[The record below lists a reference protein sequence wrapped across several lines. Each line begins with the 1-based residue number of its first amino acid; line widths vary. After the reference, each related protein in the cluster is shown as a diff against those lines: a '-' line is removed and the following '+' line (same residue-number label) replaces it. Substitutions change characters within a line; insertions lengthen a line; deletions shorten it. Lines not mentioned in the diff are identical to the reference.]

1 MDRLWWS
8 SSNAPSAASF
18 GAVGF
23 PWPQHICGE
32 QRWNHLT
39 FDILMILMFS
49 QVYHIVPWC
58 TTYHRQIHRQIHGS
72 SWIHWFQGGLSEVT
86 TFGSL
91 GFLSQSDH
99 VERFLCSE
107 TLWKAAKWLTFRVT
121 SWIGKPPQETKKGK
135 VWNNLAETISLNPN
149 LLEENVCLPWSCR
162 SLLGATMAMHKIPL
176 RCSWGYPSTAAN
188 ENHPTS
194 SDLPSNKF
202 R

>member
-121 SWIGKPPQETKKGK
+121 SWGNWEPPTRYKEEKSVKQFSRNDFTKSQPPWGKCVFAMKLQISAWSHHGNAQNSAEVFLRVSINCGK
-135 VWNNLAETISLNPN
+135 RKSSYII
-149 LLEENVCLPWSCR
+149 R
-162 SLLGATMAMHKIPL
+162 SAI
-176 RCSWGYPSTAAN
+176 
-188 ENHPTS
+188 E
-194 SDLPSNKF
+194 
-202 R
+202 